1 MYVHPTGD
9 LRKLEALSQSYQNS
23 RRESHRTMIRFIASA
38 VFLSIT
44 VSLASVAISAEL
56 PREYPWQETLV
67 EYLGTL
73 EAEDFTVD
81 NHTFTLPAAYAK
93 ADDECLYRDWIVL
106 GHPGRE
112 PMTAGFHAPAEN
124 FTLPRIQRDE
134 IHMYP
139 EPAAL
144 AWWIQFD
151 FPGNPYAGSS
161 GGKHRALVIAIVD
174 MLMLETSQR
183 EDPRNLKPD
192 FMGAN
197 LGTWAYTLHDC
208 EDKLPAKA
216 REAYKQGMLH
226 YLLKMERLAPRDGN
240 TNMDMREIATLADL
254 DLVFDDPA
262 MHRRLVDDAR
272 RILFGDARRG
282 PDTSDPRRGTFHPAG
297 YIGEADGPETSYNGI
312 SLYHL
317 AEAAMISRGD
327 PDWDAF
333 LPEVIRRMA
342 RFKAYN
348 TFPQPDGSYEGP
360 SSWAKRTNDPYVH
373 DQRDRPW
380 RPLAEAMITD
390 EALFRLR
397 IDPRTY
403 DGAAFGLAD
412 RARMLAD
419 IEKTVDRFNRRPRR
433 PEGWTAAESPA
444 WKEEHWPADL
454 PYTWD
459 HYLDGSYARFKKLV
473 DDKSPLL
480 LPPFERDGDFN
491 VDFDGEFWIARQD
504 DWGFQV
510 EAVPNMGRSYDTGGS
525 GALAGGSLAAFW
537 TKETGVTVLGRLP
550 NKWNY
555 VTWDKLPHWTTHH
568 LWGRTAEASTVQSAA
583 FSSARQRNPW
593 VRFET
598 DFETPQVHVFGTLG
612 PPGTVQQE
620 GILDNG
626 HVFYRRT
633 FTKRENGLHIRSE
646 LLSQGSDEL
655 TELWETLPVY
665 LSGTGRNAGKDSLI
679 EFRVA
684 GRWQHPGAKLVDGV
698 EAIRITRGDGAVLI
712 ELESPQRARLSDVI
726 TTAYQKKDRFRT
738 IDIDLLGGKSPA
750 AMPRHA
756 DIGYLIRPAD

>member
-1 MYVHPTGD
+1 
-9 LRKLEALSQSYQNS
+9 
-23 RRESHRTMIRFIASA
+23 MIR
-38 VFLSIT
+38 T
-44 VSLASVAISAEL
+44 SLALLTSLGCLLVASMAASGVSRAAEL
-56 PREYPWQETLV
+56 PREYPWQETLAD
-67 EYLGTL
+67 YLGTL
-73 EAEDFTVD
+73 RADDFTVAD
-81 NHTFTLPAAYAK
+81 HTFTYPAEYAR
-93 ADDECLYRDWIVL
+93 ADDERVYRDWIVL

-112 PMTAGFHAPAEN
+112 PMTAGFHAPAES
-124 FTLPRIQRDE
+124 FTLAEIQGEAIR
-134 IHMYP
+134 MYP

-151 FPGNPYAGSS
+151 FPGNPYADNS

-174 MLMLETSQR
+174 MLMLESAQR

-197 LGTWAYTLHDC
+197 LGTWAYTLHHC
-208 EDKLPAKA
+208 EDKLPANV

-254 DLVFDDPA
+254 DLVLDDPA
-262 MHRRLVDDAR
+262 IHRRLVDDAK
-272 RILFGDARRG
+272 RILFGDPRRG

-360 SSWAKRTNDPYVH
+360 SSWAKRTNDPYVN

-380 RPLAEAMITD
+380 RPFAEAMITD

-397 IDPRTY
+397 VDPRTY
-403 DGAAFGLAD
+403 NGSAFGLAD
-412 RARMLAD
+412 REQMLSD
-419 IEKTVDRFNRRPRR
+419 IEKGVMRLTRSPRR
-433 PEGWTAAESPA
+433 PEGWKAAETPV

-459 HYLDGSYARFKKLV
+459 HYVEGSYARFQKLV
-473 DDKSPLL
+473 DEKSPLL
-480 LPPFERDGDFN
+480 LPPFEREADFN
-491 VDFDGEFWIARQD
+491 LDFDGEFWMAMHD

-510 EAVPNMGRSYDTGGS
+510 EAVPHMGRSYDTGGS

-537 TKETGVTVLGRLP
+537 TKKTGVTLLGRLP

-555 VTWDKLPHWTTHH
+555 VTWDKLPSWTTHH
-568 LWGRTAEASTVQSAA
+568 LWGRTAEASTVESSA
-583 FSSARQRNPW
+583 FSSARQRDPW

-598 DFETPQVHVFGTLG
+598 DFDSPQVHVFGTLG
-612 PPGTVQQE
+612 PPRTVERE

-633 FTKRENGLHIRSE
+633 FTKRNDGLHIRSE
-646 LLSQGSDEL
+646 LLSQGTDEL
-655 TELWETLPVY
+655 SELWETLPVY

-679 EFRVA
+679 EFRAGDRWLNPGTELVEEVA
-684 GRWQHPGAKLVDGV
+684 
-698 EAIRITRGDGAVLI
+698 AIRITRGDGAVLI
-712 ELESPQRARLSDVI
+712 EFDKPQRARLSDVI
-726 TTAYQKKDRFRT
+726 ETAYQKKDRLRT
-738 IDIDLLGGKSPA
+738 INLDLLGAKSRVGKSPI
-750 AMPRHA
+750 AMPHRA
-756 DIGYLIRPAD
+756 EVSYLIRPEK